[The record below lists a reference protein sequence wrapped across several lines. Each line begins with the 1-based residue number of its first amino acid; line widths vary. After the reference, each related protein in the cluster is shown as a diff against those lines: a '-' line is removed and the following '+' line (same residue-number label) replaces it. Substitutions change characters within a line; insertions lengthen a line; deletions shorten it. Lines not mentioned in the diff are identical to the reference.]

1 MLMDKKKTIF
11 CDIDG
16 TIIEYRQFT
25 DYLTETAAP
34 IWNTIAYLNR
44 ERKKGSMIILTT
56 ARPQELYDHTIKEL
70 QECSVPFDRLVMG
83 IERGTRVLINDM
95 EQNSNEPRAIA
106 INLIRNKGIQ

>member
-1 MLMDKKKTIF
+1 MDKKKTIF

-25 DYLTETAAP
+25 DYLTGTAAP
-34 IWNTIAYLNR
+34 IWNTISYLNR

-56 ARPQELYDHTIKEL
+56 ARPQELYNHTIKEL